1 MDIKLQFLGA
11 AGSVTGSRYLLS
23 ANGKNI
29 LIDCGFFQEWKFK
42 NRNWDPFPIPPADID
57 MMLLTHGHLDHC
69 GLVPRLVSH
78 GFEGPIICTR
88 ATAKIAQII
97 MLDSGRI
104 QEEDAK
110 YKTQRHLKKNPKAP
124 SIDPLYT
131 EEDARNASTLLK
143 GIPFVETQDLA
154 EGIQATFYEAGHI
167 LGAASIEL
175 KITQDGESRV
185 ILFSGDIGQ
194 ADAPLLR
201 DPHLFSHADYLLI
214 ESTYGNRNHEPND
227 QIPQQLE
234 KIVNETYEA
243 GGNLII
249 PSFAVERSQ
258 DLLYHLSD
266 LLHEKKIPPLI
277 VFVDSPMAIRVT
289 EVFKENAELFDE
301 ETIAQLDKGVHPCDF
316 PALKMCRTSDQSKA
330 INSLRGSCI
339 IIAGSGM
346 CTGGRIKHHL
356 KANLGRK
363 NATVLFV
370 GYQANG
376 TLGRQLVD
384 GAEEVRLFGE
394 MREVACRVKRINGFS
409 GHTDQNGLM
418 AWCAS
423 LDQAPRKT
431 FIVHGES
438 SAAQTFCDKLKQEL
452 KFDAHIA
459 EYLETVN
466 LD

>member
-42 NRNWDPFPIPPADID
+42 NRNWDPFPVPPSEID
-57 MMLLTHGHLDHC
+57 AMLLTHGHLDHC
-69 GLVPRLVSH
+69 GLIPRLVSH
-78 GFEGPIICTR
+78 GFEGPIYCTQ
-88 ATAKIAQII
+88 ATAKIAHII

-110 YKTQRHLKKNPKAP
+110 YKTKRHHKKNPSATA
-124 SIDPLYT
+124 IEPLYT
-131 EEDARNASTLLK
+131 EEDARKASTLLK
-143 GIPFVETQDLA
+143 GLRFKETLSVA
-154 EGIQATFYEAGHI
+154 EGIEATFYEAGHI
-167 LGAASIEL
+167 LGAASIEV
-175 KITQDGESRV
+175 KVTQGDESRIV
-185 ILFSGDIGQ
+185 LFSGDIGQ
-194 ADAPLLR
+194 ADAPILR
-201 DPHLFSHADYLLI
+201 DPHLFQHADYLLI
-214 ESTYGNRNHEPND
+214 ESTYGNRNHEANE
-227 QIPQQLE
+227 QIPEQLA
-234 KIVNETYEA
+234 KIVNDTYEA

-266 LLHEKKIPPLI
+266 LLHQKKIPPLI

-289 EVFKENAELFDE
+289 EVFKENAQLFDE
-301 ETIAQLDKGVHPCDF
+301 ETLAQLDKGVHPCDF
-316 PALKMCRTSDQSKA
+316 PALKMCRTTDQSKA
-330 INSLRGSCI
+330 INNLRGSCI

-363 NATVLFV
+363 NATLLFV

-394 MREVACRVKRINGFS
+394 MREVNCRVARINGFS

-418 AWCAS
+418 KWCAS

-438 SAAQTFCDKLKQEL
+438 SAAQTLSDKLSQEL
-452 KFDAHIA
+452 KFDTKIA
-459 EYLETVN
+459 EYLETVQ